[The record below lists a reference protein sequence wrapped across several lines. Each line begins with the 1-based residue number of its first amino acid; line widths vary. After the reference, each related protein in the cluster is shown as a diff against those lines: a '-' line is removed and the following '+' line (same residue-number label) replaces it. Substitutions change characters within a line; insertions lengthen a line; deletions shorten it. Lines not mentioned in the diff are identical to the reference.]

1 MSEEK
6 KVKTTKK
13 AHPKAKEVKEA
24 KAHPETEKKHA
35 TTVVEK
41 VPVKKKHH
49 IEPSKDYFFGTGRR
63 KTSVARI
70 ILRPGKG
77 LIIVNGKGMQEFFV
91 NRHIL
96 LSKVVLPLELTSL
109 KTKFNIMA
117 RVHGG
122 GVAAQADAIQMGISR
137 ALIVYSPA
145 LKMTLRKGGCLTRDS
160 RMKERKKYG
169 HKRARKSFQFSK
181 R

>member
-6 KVKTTKK
+6 KAKTAKK
-13 AHPKAKEVKEA
+13 AHPKTKEVKSA
-24 KAHPETEKKHA
+24 PETEKKHA
-35 TTVVEK
+35 TTIVEK
-41 VPVKKKHH
+41 VPVKKKHR

-77 LIIVNGKGMQEFFV
+77 IIIVNGKSMPEFFV

-96 LSKVVLPLELTSL
+96 LSKVMRPLEITSL
-109 KTKFNIMA
+109 QKKFNILA

-122 GVAAQADAIQMGISR
+122 GVAAQADAIQMAIAR
-137 ALIVYSPA
+137 ALVSYSTI
-145 LKMTLRKGGCLTRDS
+145 LKMPLRKGECLTRDP

>member
-6 KVKTTKK
+6 KVKTAKK

-49 IEPSKDYFFGTGRR
+49 IEPPKDSFFGTGRR
-63 KTSVARI
+63 KTSVARV

-77 LIIVNGKGMQEFFV
+77 LIIVNGKSMQEFFV

-96 LSKVVLPLELTSL
+96 LAKVVRPLELTSL
-109 KTKFNIMA
+109 QKKFNVMA

-122 GVAAQADAIQMGISR
+122 GVAAQADAIQMAIAR
-137 ALIVYSPA
+137 ALVIYSTV
-145 LKMTLRKGGCLTRDS
+145 LKMPLRKGECLTRDP